1 MVNRNLLKAK
11 LKIFPG
17 ITVTITYESV
27 FYLVDI
33 FYFKNYSKYIENI
46 VGWKLQESVYYKPP
60 KEQASIR
67 PLKRISQVEETAT
80 GHTSGESVWIDM
92 PPKGNGSIDWAKLSG
107 KRTEKGREKHVVF
120 LCLFVVPA
128 IYTIIINEET

>member
-46 VGWKLQESVYYKPP
+46 VG
-60 KEQASIR
+60 
-67 PLKRISQVEETAT
+67 
-80 GHTSGESVWIDM
+80 
-92 PPKGNGSIDWAKLSG
+92 
-107 KRTEKGREKHVVF
+107 
-120 LCLFVVPA
+120 
-128 IYTIIINEET
+128 